1 MAVHLREP
9 GRRGTDSGGVLRGVS
24 PCHGRPSPGGGN
36 RRDRPLCRPPI
47 AGRPHRRRGAAA
59 RQPPQDP
66 RPPLARRGGPGHH
79 HPPGLG
85 ACPLVSPP
93 RSSAGGR
100 AGARL
105 PRGDV
110 HLRRLERDALFQWE
124 VKDPGRDI
132 PRAMALGVVAIM
144 AIYLVLNL
152 TFLHLVPLGRMAGE
166 PLVAGAAA
174 EAAVRIRRG
183 PRAPRDRDRLTP
195 RVRKRVHDDVGPG
208 PIRHGDG
215 SPSAHGLHSRQ
226 SWWHADGGHRGQYPH
241 HAGVRVGPGPSR
253 RSWPSSRSTSS

>member
-110 HLRRLERDALFQWE
+110 HLRRLERDALFQWGGE
-124 VKDPGRDI
+124 GPRSGHPAGDGPRRRGDHGDLPGTQPHLPPSGAAREDG
-132 PRAMALGVVAIM
+132 RGALGGGGGSR
-144 AIYLVLNL
+144 
-152 TFLHLVPLGRMAGE
+152 GRCSD
-166 PLVAGAAA
+166 P
-174 EAAVRIRRG
+174 
-183 PRAPRDRDRLTP
+183 
-195 RVRKRVHDDVGPG
+195 PG
-208 PIRHGDG
+208 TACSEG
-215 SPSAHGLHSRQ
+215 S
-226 SWWHADGGHRGQYPH
+226 
-241 HAGVRVGPGPSR
+241 
-253 RSWPSSRSTSS
+253 